1 MSNSK
6 ISDVETLK
14 LQISQLKAQ
23 KKGDEVELHQ
33 SFSQLTQL
41 VFNPASN
48 NANGEHSKKHKT
60 KRNIINLSK
69 IILNMGTDFLIEQTF
84 GKRQKWGTFA
94 TSVGLKLLSTPMI
107 HNGIIKLFT
116 EISETEP
123 EDSNNI

>member
-23 KKGDEVELHQ
+23 KTDHEVELQQ

-41 VFNPASN
+41 FFNPASN
-48 NANGEHSKKHKT
+48 ANEEHSKKHKT

>member
-41 VFNPASN
+41 FFNPASN
-48 NANGEHSKKHKT
+48 ANEEHSKKHKT

-69 IILNMGTDFLIEQTF
+69 IILNMGTDYLIEQNF
-84 GKRQKWGTFA
+84 GKPQKWGDFVTA
-94 TSVGLKLLSTPMI
+94 LAIRLISLPMI
-107 HNGIIKLFT
+107 HNGIIKIFS
-116 EISETEP
+116 EINDSES
-123 EDSNNI
+123 ED

>member
-1 MSNSK
+1 MSTYK
-6 ISDVETLK
+6 ISDIETLK

-33 SFSQLTQL
+33 SFAQLTQL
-41 VFNPASN
+41 FFNPASN
-48 NANGEHSKKHKT
+48 NANGEQSKKHKT

-94 TSVGLKLLSTPMI
+94 TSVGLKLLSIPMI

-116 EISETEP
+116 EMNEP
-123 EDSNNI
+123 EPEEANSF